1 MPENKNLQPV
11 LTEEE
16 RKILDQSYALAALR
30 GAAAGGVLGGAAF
43 GGAPLLY
50 GMDSNNPRADFEKDF
65 PNTLRT
71 SAITGGVG
79 TILGVGTGALLN
91 SATLARRKK
100 KIRRKVTDDYL
111 ATLPKTA
118 AARDYITRG
127 LGGAAIGTGAGI
139 AANALLGKK
148 WYDWKML
155 LGGLGMGT
163 AVGLV
168 IGHRRAQEREM
179 FEKSLKHMEGNIQ
192 RGPDGKPVL
201 VNGQKR
207 FKPGWYIYASPI
219 QVTQGVDPFL
229 ENNLQHFSLIGY
241 ADAPIDRTYVYDGK
255 TIKTKS
261 TSLSNGQY
269 AISFDTSNWQK
280 GRSVNPFGDTRMK
293 GYVGDGIYDLL
304 DDTIKNHTLI
314 SDQTAQRG
322 VDTLNATSEAH
333 PASRIYA
340 LATFNPADEKE
351 MARFNKGVDSVV
363 KRSLRHHGYLG
374 NWNILPSTNDA
385 RSRNTCVSWVHYLTR
400 GLIDS
405 GAIPEPDWR
414 KFPARMSG
422 FANEDFTK
430 THDRYEDLYG
440 PFQPG
445 S

>member
-1 MPENKNLQPV
+1 MPENKNQQPV

-79 TILGVGTGALLN
+79 TILGAGTGALLN
-91 SATLARRKK
+91 SAALARRKK

-111 ATLPKTA
+111 AMLPKTA

-163 AVGLV
+163 AVGLG

-179 FEKSLKHMEGNIQ
+179 FEKSLKHMEDNIQ
-192 RGPDGKPVL
+192 RKPDGKPVL

-207 FKPGWYIYASPI
+207 FKPGWYIQAVPI
-219 QVTQGVDPFL
+219 DAVQGIDPSL
-229 ENNLQHFSLIGY
+229 ENSIQHFTLVGY
-241 ADAPIDRTYVYDGK
+241 SDRPINKTYTVDGK
-255 TIKTKS
+255 TWSISSRPLK
-261 TSLSNGQY
+261 NGQH
-269 AISFDTSNWQK
+269 AIAFETSPLLSDTLVHPLK
-280 GRSVNPFGDTRMK
+280 DTRMQADINSTNRYNSRE
-293 GYVGDGIYDLL
+293 GGLL
-304 DDTIKNHTLI
+304 YYGTESESGTEI
-314 SDQTAQRG
+314 
-322 VDTLNATSEAH
+322 LNGTAH
-333 PASRIYA
+333 PSARMYA
-340 LATFNPADEKE
+340 LATYDPNNEKD
-351 MARFNKGVDSVV
+351 MARFNKGIDLLAQ
-363 KRSLRHHGYLG
+363 RSLRHHGYLG
-374 NWNILPSTNDA
+374 NWNILPSTDDT
-385 RSRNTCVSWVHYLTR
+385 RSRNTCISWVHYLTR

-405 GAIPEPDWR
+405 GAIPEPDWE

-430 THDRYEDLYG
+430 THDRYEGLYG